1 MLGGL
6 SSLVLVSKSQ
16 RRIALITTQITC
28 PTTVMMVSRMNST
41 KRMMIR
47 SMRLQSLRR
56 AGDTQGRS
64 GIQTTPN
71 KPKQQ

>member
-1 MLGGL
+1 M
-6 SSLVLVSKSQ
+6 
-16 RRIALITTQITC
+16 TNQITC

-47 SMRLQSLRR
+47 SMRLQSLGR
-56 AGDTQGRS
+56 AGDTDGRS

>member
-6 SSLVLVSKSQ
+6 SSRLSRPKTH
-16 RRIALITTQITC
+16 RIVALITTQITC
-28 PTTVMMVSRMNST
+28 PTTVMMASRMNST

-47 SMRLQSLRR
+47 SMRLQTLAQ
-56 AGDTQGRS
+56 AGDTGSRS